1 MSTKGILTIGP
12 RYYKD
17 NSKTGGIVVL
27 FENWIEFCQNQNIP
41 ITIIDTTK
49 PNYKNIIYA
58 YLSILFQ
65 FFKNLKNHDIIFLHG
80 TFKDYL
86 FIAPIICLFAKLS
99 NKKFYLRKFAGDFES
114 RFNASSKLRKAIL
127 KKLIQKA
134 DITFWETKSLVK
146 FGKQFN
152 NNSIWFPN
160 VRNQITM
167 PKTQFSYSKRFVF
180 ISQVRKEKGI
190 DILLETFKELDN
202 SFHLDIYGPLFN
214 YSGSDLNTRN
224 TKYIRT
230 LLPHEV
236 PTTLKQYDCLILPSF
251 REGYPGII
259 IEAYSVGVPSIATTV
274 GGIPEIIEHNVTG
287 ILVPPKETLALKNAI
302 LNINE
307 SNYLHLSQ
315 NALNSFEQFNAD
327 NVNDKISKIIL
338 QA

>member
-1 MSTKGILTIGP
+1 MLIIGP

-146 FGKQFN
+146 FEKQFN

-259 IEAYSVGVPSIATTV
+259 IEAFSVGIPVIATTV
-274 GGIPEIIEHNVTG
+274 GGIPEIVENGING
-287 ILVPPKETLALKNAI
+287 ILIPPHDSQALTQAI
-302 LNINE
+302 KSINQA
-307 SNYLHLSQ
+307 NYQ
-315 NALNSFEQFNAD
+315 QMAANALESFKQFDAD
-327 NVNDKISKIIL
+327 TVNDRIYKLITEK
-338 QA
+338 